1 MEGLRKPEPL
11 SFEGNVAENWRHFEE
26 EFDIFIEAAY
36 GDKDERTRAYILLNL
51 AGRSAIEKAKTFTYA
66 AEVKN
71 QAGDV
76 TQEAESPEKV
86 TVLKAK
92 FRELC
97 SPLTNVIIERH
108 KFNTSKGS
116 RDFRTCSELHY
127 VTENPS
133 RDLRVWNFEG
143 FSHPRQNCLRSDV
156 RFFEKTP
163 AEREGF
169 ESTESCPDVP
179 DTRIRRETQRASF
192 TTARSECCLQRR

>member
-76 TQEAESPEKV
+76 TQEAESPDHRTPQV
-86 TVLKAK
+86 Q
-92 FRELC
+92 
-97 SPLTNVIIERH
+97 H
-108 KFNTSKGS
+108 KGS
-116 RDFRTCSELHY
+116 RDFRTCSELYY

-133 RDLRVWNFEG
+133 RDLRIWNFEG

-163 AEREGF
+163 AERERF
-169 ESTESCPDVP
+169 KSTESCPDVP

-192 TTARSECCLQRR
+192 TPARRECCLQRR